1 MFAAMLLV
9 TQDWENE
16 QCVQEMLEI
25 ECLINITIRDRGRHE
40 IQQMGQMTSNM
51 HIHYLALEVL
61 SLYLV
66 GDYWKRFVKLG
77 TAW

>member
-1 MFAAMLLV
+1 
-9 TQDWENE
+9 
-16 QCVQEMLEI
+16 MLEI

-66 GDYWKRFVKLG
+66 GDY
-77 TAW
+77 